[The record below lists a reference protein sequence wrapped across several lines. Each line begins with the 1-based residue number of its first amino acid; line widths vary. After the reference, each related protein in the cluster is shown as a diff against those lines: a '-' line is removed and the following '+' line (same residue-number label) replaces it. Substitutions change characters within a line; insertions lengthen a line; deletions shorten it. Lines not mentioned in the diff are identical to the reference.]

1 MFIEYN
7 FQVNKLKIENLKTPP
22 THEISSNQIFKKE
35 PLSPKDF
42 YKPKPPKKSSKTPAK
57 KSTNTKKPIVKRP
70 PSPPKKI
77 VKKEAP
83 NFHTKDHKKELPR
96 PVQQKVVAERDYRVK
111 SQPKF
116 IIKQAGRNK

>member
-1 MFIEYN
+1 MIKPLHLDRLPVFKKLFHNIRVEPPYGSSS
-7 FQVNKLKIENLKTPP
+7 KLK
-22 THEISSNQIFKKE
+22 NQDKE
-35 PLSPKDF
+35 D
-42 YKPKPPKKSSKTPAK
+42 KPKPTKKSSKAPVK

-96 PVQQKVVAERDYRVK
+96 PVQQKAVAERDYRVK

-116 IIKQAGRNK
+116 IIKQAGRNR